1 MPDRYDVVIIGTGA
15 GGGTLAY
22 ALAPTGK
29 RILLLERGD
38 YLAREKAN
46 WDPGAVFA
54 DERYKT
60 TELWHDAAGHAFRP
74 EMNYYVGG
82 NTKVYGAALLRMR
95 EQDFGEIRH
104 YDGISPAWP
113 LAYQDFEPYYTAAEH
128 LYKVHGRHGQDPLDP
143 PASREYAFPPLAD
156 EPLVRHIADD
166 LLAAGLHPF
175 PLPMAIDRDETLP
188 RRRPCIRCDTCDG
201 FPCLVDAKCDAQ
213 VTCVDKALAHPN
225 VTLVV
230 TARATRL
237 LTNAAGTEV
246 TQVEADVGGR
256 LETFGADVVVVAC
269 GAINSAALLLRS
281 ANDTHP
287 RGLANSSD
295 QVGRNLM
302 LHNNSA
308 MLAVSAT
315 TANPTT
321 FQKTLGLNDFY
332 FTGPDVDYPLG
343 HVQLMGK
350 SKPEMLRGDVP
361 FFTPHGALDYIT
373 GHSVDWWL
381 TTEDLPRPD
390 NRVTLDAQGG
400 IVLSYTP
407 NNVEPHRRLIWQ
419 LERVLRQTG
428 HAHKL
433 LPHTAYFP
441 KRMPLAAVCHQ
452 VGTCRFGSD
461 PRTSVLDLACR
472 THDVANLYVADGSFF
487 PSISSVNPSLTIIAN
502 ALRVADHLRA
512 RLGAPHGT
520 ASEQGR

>member
-1 MPDRYDVVIIGTGA
+1 M
-15 GGGTLAY
+15 
-22 ALAPTGK
+22 
-29 RILLLERGD
+29 
-38 YLAREKAN
+38 
-46 WDPGAVFA
+46 
-54 DERYKT
+54 
-60 TELWHDAAGHAFRP
+60 
-74 EMNYYVGG
+74 
-82 NTKVYGAALLRMR
+82 
-95 EQDFGEIRH
+95 
-104 YDGISPAWP
+104 
-113 LAYQDFEPYYTAAEH
+113 
-128 LYKVHGRHGQDPLDP
+128 
-143 PASREYAFPPLAD
+143 
-156 EPLVRHIADD
+156 
-166 LLAAGLHPF
+166 
-175 PLPMAIDRDETLP
+175 
-188 RRRPCIRCDTCDG
+188 
-201 FPCLVDAKCDAQ
+201 
-213 VTCVDKALAHPN
+213 
-225 VTLVV
+225 
-230 TARATRL
+230 
-237 LTNAAGTEV
+237 
-246 TQVEADVGGR
+246 EADVAGKR
-256 LETFGADVVVVAC
+256 EMFGADLVVVAC

-281 ANDTHP
+281 ANGQHP
-287 RGLANSSD
+287 HGLANSSD

-332 FTGPDVDYPLG
+332 FTGRDVDYPLG

-373 GHSVDWWL
+373 AHSVDWWL

-400 IVLSYTP
+400 IVLTYTP
-407 NNVEPHRRLIWQ
+407 TNVEPHRRLIRQ
-419 LERVLRQTG
+419 IERVLRQTG

-502 ALRVADHLRA
+502 ALRVADHLRG
-512 RLGAPHGT
+512 RLGAPRGT
-520 ASEQGR
+520 AAEQGP